1 MEYRITNHSHS
12 KNFTIIP
19 NELLQSGELSP
30 FALGLLCYLLSLPS
44 LWNTTAARI
53 AEHFGEKEVRIL
65 RSLREI
71 IDAGYCKRVP
81 IRAGGRLRGQQ
92 YYITDI
98 KGDFAEPEIFRPTEI
113 SDPQNLQ
120 TTENSDPQKNGGSVI
135 NNINQDKNIYN
146 SEKNIGDNAP
156 ARIPK
161 KSRSQSCLFEDSE
174 IATWEAFVSKFG
186 TDEYAGADLQ
196 YYYGTIKDWAAA
208 KGAKYKD
215 WIAFVRNWMR
225 RDHKEGRLVRT
236 QQNNPGGMQDW
247 QYEAIMRDRAMDD
260 DSLWRQD

>member
-30 FALGLLCYLLSLPS
+30 FSLGLLCYLLSLPS
-44 LWNTTAARI
+44 LWNTTAMRI

-71 IDAGYCKRVP
+71 IEAGYCKRVP

-98 KGDFAEPEIFRPTEI
+98 KGDFSEPDIFRPTEI
-113 SDPQNLQ
+113 SDPQKLQ
-120 TTENSDPQKNGGSVI
+120 TSENSDPQKNGGAVI

-186 TDEYAGADLQ
+186 TDEYVGADLQ

-225 RDHKEGRLVRT
+225 RDFKDGKLVKVQSSPGDVLSEGAKQYLAM
-236 QQNNPGGMQDW
+236 GMED
-247 QYEAIMRDRAMDD
+247 E
-260 DSLWRQD
+260 LWPNL